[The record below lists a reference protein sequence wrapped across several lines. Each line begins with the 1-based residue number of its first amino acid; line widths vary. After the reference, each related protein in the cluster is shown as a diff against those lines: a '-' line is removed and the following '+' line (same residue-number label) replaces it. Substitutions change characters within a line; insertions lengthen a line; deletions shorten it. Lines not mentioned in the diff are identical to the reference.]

1 MCFLSGCKTG
11 FFVFVCLTLEFTI
24 YYCGTSKLAYSLG
37 PNNLVKVHTYIRTFT
52 SLLGPKTFCSH
63 FFRSKNKTAL
73 IPSFTLPLTFHLM
86 PPDFLTQ
93 ERKKIQFFG
102 KIDSEKI
109 QKNFIVNNNY
119 KIICAWYLSSK

>member
-63 FFRSKNKTAL
+63 FFRLKNKTAL
-73 IPSFTLPLTFHLM
+73 IPSFILLLLINTLLPDSSFSRHTLVYFFPLKFCN
-86 PPDFLTQ
+86 FLLV
-93 ERKKIQFFG
+93 EFLVEFA
-102 KIDSEKI
+102 EE
-109 QKNFIVNNNY
+109 
-119 KIICAWYLSSK
+119 LL